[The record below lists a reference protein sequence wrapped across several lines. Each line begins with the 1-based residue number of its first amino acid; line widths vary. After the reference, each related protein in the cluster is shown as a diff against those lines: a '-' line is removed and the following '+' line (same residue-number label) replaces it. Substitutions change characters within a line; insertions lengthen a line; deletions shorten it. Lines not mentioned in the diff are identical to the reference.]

1 VAPAAWP
8 RMGIAVLAL
17 VGIFVS
23 AYLSLYHLGG
33 IGTLQ
38 CGFGGCDLVQA
49 SEHAYFLGLPVA
61 LWGLGG
67 YATIFGVAM
76 AGLQPRWANRRTI
89 SLALVGLS
97 AFALGVSAYLT
108 YLEAA
113 VIHAWCQWCVVSA
126 VLVALIF
133 LLSLAGL
140 RPAAAPNLDPK
151 SI

>member
-49 SEHAYFLGLPVA
+49 SEYAYFLGLPVA

-67 YATIFGVAM
+67 YAAIFGVAM
-76 AGLQPRWANRRTI
+76 AGLQPRWAGHRPI
-89 SLALVGLS
+89 ALALLGLS
-97 AFALGVSAYLT
+97 AIAMVVSAYLT

-126 VLVALIF
+126 ILVALIF

-140 RPAAAPNLDPK
+140 RPASAPNLDMN
-151 SI
+151 ST

>member
-1 VAPAAWP
+1 MAPAAWP

-49 SEHAYFLGLPVA
+49 SEYAYFLGLPVA

-67 YATIFGVAM
+67 YAAIFGVAM
-76 AGLQPRWANRRTI
+76 AGLQPRWAGHRPI
-89 SLALVGLS
+89 ALALLGLS
-97 AFALGVSAYLT
+97 AIAMVVSAYLT

-126 VLVALIF
+126 ILVALIF

-140 RPAAAPNLDPK
+140 RPASAPNLDMN
-151 SI
+151 ST

>member
-1 VAPAAWP
+1 MAPAAWP

-49 SEHAYFLGLPVA
+49 SEYAYFLGLPVA

-67 YATIFGVAM
+67 YAAIFGVAM
-76 AGLQPRWANRRTI
+76 AGLQPRWAGHRPI
-89 SLALVGLS
+89 ALALLGLS
-97 AFALGVSAYLT
+97 AIAMVVSAYLT

-126 VLVALIF
+126 ILVALIF
-133 LLSLAGL
+133 LLSLTGL
-140 RPAAAPNLDPK
+140 RPASAPNLDMN
-151 SI
+151 ST

>member
-1 VAPAAWP
+1 MAPAAWP

-49 SEHAYFLGLPVA
+49 SEYAYFLGLPVA

-76 AGLQPRWANRRTI
+76 AGLQPRWAEHRPI
-89 SLALVGLS
+89 ALALLGLS
-97 AFALGVSAYLT
+97 AIALVVSAYLT

-126 VLVALIF
+126 ILVALIF

-140 RPAAAPNLDPK
+140 RPASAPNLDPN
-151 SI
+151 ST